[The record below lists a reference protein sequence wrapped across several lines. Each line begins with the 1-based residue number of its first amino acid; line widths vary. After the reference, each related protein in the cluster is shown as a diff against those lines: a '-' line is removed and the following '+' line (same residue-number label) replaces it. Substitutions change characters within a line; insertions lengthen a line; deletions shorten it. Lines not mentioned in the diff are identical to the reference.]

1 MQEFNTKLFNY
12 DAFRGCSEGVVGVQN
27 TLKDP
32 RKPRTYRV
40 LMTHLSRTYHALIA
54 LLGGDRSSRFREN
67 APGIIYIVYNTRD
80 IIKNQEKKEEST
92 KKASHNFCSRKLP
105 ENRI

>member
-40 LMTHLSRTYHALIA
+40 LMTY
-54 LLGGDRSSRFREN
+54 
-67 APGIIYIVYNTRD
+67 VYNTGE
-80 IIKNQEKKEEST
+80 IIKKREMKGAGT
-92 KKASHNFCSRKLP
+92 KKASHNVCSRKLP

>member
-12 DAFRGCSEGVVGVQN
+12 DAFRGYREGVVGVQN

-40 LMTHLSRTYHALIA
+40 LMTHLSRTYHALNFA
-54 LLGGDRSSRFREN
+54 CYFV
-67 APGIIYIVYNTRD
+67 GIIYIVYNTRE
-80 IIKNQEKKEEST
+80 IIKNQEMKEEST
-92 KKASHNFCSRKLP
+92 KKASHNVCSRKLP